1 VPGAGGKSLPNH
13 PLARLDLPLQ
23 LGHLRGCL
31 GLGTLAGKLR
41 LPAGDELFA
50 PAVQRLL
57 AHPRTP
63 RDLRR
68 RLLLPQQRH
77 HVLDSLLNGRLALAS
92 HGLLLDG

>member
-1 VPGAGGKSLPNH
+1 MPGAGGKSLPNH
-13 PLARLDLPLQ
+13 PLARLDLSLQ
-23 LGHLRGCL
+23 IRQFLGCP

-41 LPAGDELFA
+41 LPAGDELVA

-57 AHPRTP
+57 AHRRT
-63 RDLRR
+63 RHDLRR